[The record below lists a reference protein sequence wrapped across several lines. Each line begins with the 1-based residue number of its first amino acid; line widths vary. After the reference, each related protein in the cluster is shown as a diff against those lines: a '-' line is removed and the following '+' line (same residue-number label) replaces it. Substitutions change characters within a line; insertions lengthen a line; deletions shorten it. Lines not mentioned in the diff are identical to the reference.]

1 MDEKV
6 SFLTDEQAMALAIHE
21 AYKGAPYVS
30 PNPLVGCVI
39 LDENNKLLAT
49 GYHHIYGGPHAEV
62 DAFSKLSEQQLRNA
76 QVFVTL
82 EPCAHEGKTPSCAKA
97 LAKMPLKRVV
107 FGLEDPNPLVAGQG
121 ADIIRKAG
129 ISCLEYEGDLKNDLE
144 DVAEIF
150 LKNYREKKVFV
161 ALKVAQTADGKIAKL
176 NGDSKWITS
185 EASREYVHELRARY
199 DAILVGRNTIEV
211 DDPMLNIRHPNITK
225 INYLVILDKNKKLE
239 SSGKTYKFQQ
249 VHAKDKIIIANE
261 FKDLNDLLDQLWKKG
276 IRSVFIEGGAKTY
289 NSFLEAGLVDRM
301 YVFTAPVKFGEGVS
315 APAKL
320 ALKNVKHKTFGV
332 DHFMTGKLGS

>member
-6 SFLTDEQAMALAIHE
+6 SFLTDEQAMQLAIDE
-21 AYKGAPYVS
+21 AYKGAPFVS

-39 LDENNKLLAT
+39 LDENNKFLAS

-62 DAFSKLSEQQLRNA
+62 DAFTKLSEHQLHNA

-121 ADIIRKAG
+121 ADIIRNAG
-129 ISCLEYEGDLKNDLE
+129 ISCLEYEGDLKPDLE
-144 DVAEIF
+144 DVAEVF

-161 ALKVAQTADGKIAKL
+161 ALKVAQTSDGKIAKL

-211 DDPMLNIRHPNITK
+211 DDPLLNIRHPKINK
-225 INYLVILDKNKKLE
+225 INYLVILDKNLKLAQ
-239 SSGKTYKFQQ
+239 SGRTYKFQQ
-249 VHAKDKIIIANE
+249 VHAKEKIIIAND
-261 FKDLNDLLDQLWKKG
+261 FDDLEDLLKQLWQKG

-301 YVFTAPVKFGEGVS
+301 YIFTAPVAFGEGID
-315 APAKL
+315 APPKL
-320 ALKNVKHKTFGV
+320 QLKNVKHKTFGS
-332 DHFMTGKLGS
+332 DQFITGKLK